1 MRTFIKHMGLTL
13 LFGAFSFLLSAY
25 DDARLMRYPDINGN
39 QIVFVYA
46 GDLWTVDANGGEARQ
61 LTQGVGTVSQNI
73 ARWEVDSF
81 LGRV

>member
-25 DDARLMRYPDINGN
+25 DDARLMLYPDINGN

-46 GDLWTVDANGGEARQ
+46 GDLWTVDNGGEARRTTS
-61 LTQGVGTVSQNI
+61 LRG
-73 ARWEVDSF
+73 
-81 LGRV
+81 